1 MTFVLEFSHRESL
14 IAAVIRYTKWW
25 SVFDRI
31 SVISVKVSFYDLN
44 TVVEQVEWIPNKH
57 YSGVYGLLKLTLPNI
72 LPKWLTKII
81 VLDTD
86 VILATDIS
94 KVSEYRI
101 SS

>member
-1 MTFVLEFSHRESL
+1 MIEFL
-14 IAAVIRYTKWW
+14 Y
-25 SVFDRI
+25 F
-31 SVISVKVSFYDLN
+31 SVKVSFYDLN
-44 TVVEQVEWIPNKH
+44 TVVDQVEWIPNKH

-101 SS
+101 PS

>member
-1 MTFVLEFSHRESL
+1 MTFVLEFSHRQSL
-14 IAAVIRYTKWW
+14 ITAVILYTKWW
-25 SVFDRI
+25 SVFGRI

-86 VILATDIS
+86 VILATDVS